1 MHFLADGPR
10 CSYKGPQRI
19 YGGIGEKILLL
30 CDMTPFPED
39 QKPLTFEW
47 KFQGRQGLDDSEK
60 GSASPPEVIRTLTES
75 VSSEDK
81 FQYYVGDR
89 KAFGQIICT
98 ARSILQ
104 KDVKGTEKPCL
115 FEIVPKGKRSINLI
129 AYAEAVLDLGSLRQL

>member
-1 MHFLADGPR
+1 
-10 CSYKGPQRI
+10 
-19 YGGIGEKILLL
+19 
-30 CDMTPFPED
+30 MTPFPED

-47 KFQGRQGLDDSEK
+47 KFQGQQGLDDTEK
-60 GSASPPEVIRTLTES
+60 ATVVASASSRPPEVIRTLTES

-115 FEIVPKGKRSINLI
+115 FEIVPKGK
-129 AYAEAVLDLGSLRQL
+129 